1 MYFCY
6 FYPLGLDRPRRG
18 RPVVTRALEA
28 VMVLAFLW
36 LRYAPDLGPVRPWS
50 LVFFPGNE
58 APWTVV
64 TAVFLH
70 LGWLHL
76 LGNLVY
82 FHVFGPA
89 LESRLGGPRFLVYLL
104 MMGVAGN
111 TVHGVVAAM
120 GWLGQGGLGVL
131 GASGAIAGLLAL
143 SLVRFY
149 DARVQVGWWVF
160 APLGGQNRAGR
171 SEVPV
176 AVAVGAWLLL
186 QVVQAVVASETGS
199 TTSFGAHFG
208 GFAMGLLLGLAMGQF
223 REARAESRAAAA
235 RRYQRRGQVHA
246 AVGAWLEYLALL
258 PGDEEARLELARA
271 RALAG
276 QHAAAGADYRWVFNR
291 LVGRGDVPGALAVHR
306 EVERGPGALVFRP
319 DELARVAYYR
329 EKTGDERGALDAYES
344 LFWSYPDHPEGHRAL
359 VRVIVLL
366 HGKLADPARSRRF
379 LAEAAHRLPRGGW
392 RSFLEREF
400 SLAPAPHA
408 GPAAPPAPTPR

>member
-1 MYFCY
+1 MYFFY

-18 RPVVTRALEA
+18 LPVVTRALELL
-28 VMVLAFLW
+28 MVLAFVW
-36 LRYAPDLGPVRPWS
+36 LRYAPGWGPVRPWA
-50 LVFFPGNE
+50 LVFVPGNE

-82 FHVFGPA
+82 FHVFGPP
-89 LESRLGGPRFLVYLL
+89 LEARLGSVRFLVYLL
-104 MMGVAGN
+104 LLGAAGN
-111 TVHGVVAAM
+111 TLHGVFSVM
-120 GWLGQGGLGVL
+120 GWLGPQGLGVL

-176 AVAVGAWLLL
+176 VAAVGLWLVLQAAQALL
-186 QVVQAVVASETGS
+186 AGETGS

-208 GFAMGLLLGLAMGQF
+208 GFAMGLFLGLVMGQH
-223 REARAESRAAAA
+223 RQARAESRAAAA
-235 RRYQRRGQVHA
+235 RRYLRRGEVHA
-246 AVGAWLEYLALL
+246 AVGAWLEYLELC
-258 PGDEEARLELARA
+258 PGDEEGLLELARA
-271 RALAG
+271 RSLAG
-276 QHAAAGADYRWVFNR
+276 QHALAGADYRRVFAAR
-291 LVGRGDVPGALAVHR
+291 AAAKDVTGAL
-306 EVERGPGALVFRP
+306 EVFAEADRGPAGRVFRP
-319 DELARVAYYR
+319 DELAKVAYWR
-329 EKTGDERGALDAYES
+329 EKLGDEPGALDAYEN

-366 HGKLADPARSRRF
+366 HGKLADPARARGF

-392 RSFLEREF
+392 RHFLQREF
-400 SLAPAPHA
+400 NLAPAPGA
-408 GPAAPPAPTPR
+408 GPGARRAPVPR